1 MNTGEDDVNI
11 SSKPLAKG
19 MPLEPSLPTIK
30 LNTKSEAHTHSVHF
44 AIEGTERVMVQK
56 ILMFE
61 PNIGISQALLSP
73 TASEVEFVLTNPWT
87 GYVRKAAG
95 SPTQLIRFSPPVT
108 RKRSTPEEDPKRGK
122 KSILTNKTS
131 GVKKETDQP
140 IDESAKEGST
150 TSLVSSFSKSAF
162 DSRGLHKS
170 TEEGREKKKSR
181 KKVKVESKIAAEEKK
196 LDLKGIYSVP
206 DEKVE
211 ERITM
216 THKTV
221 VEGEYVE
228 DKKIRDA
235 DSKETVEV
243 KNKILKQQASE
254 DSLTS
259 HTDKI
264 KKKRLK
270 SQDVDLPSAD
280 SLTSQN
286 DKIKKK
292 RLKSQDVDL
301 PSEETHL
308 IKEHARKRR
317 ISDEEKEQRESLQT
331 RLKDLLT
338 PLGQVD
344 PRRSLGADLKEAG
357 LRKSRDEGRSRLGRP
372 SVDGGRSRKG
382 SRDERPRKSI
392 NRGWILNRASLQK
405 KEKFMSRTQISNES
419 SPSGSQRRLRAKS
432 KDDGS
437 NRSDRAFGSE
447 YSSSQE
453 ERFLVKTKKKKSL
466 NQPKPKR
473 FLLPE
478 IPGVTYNR
486 SKFVGWD
493 FGTKR
498 RPTIALNLPDI
509 TDTAPD
515 VIDTILSK
523 STDPAYD
530 LLFRSRADSLYSDFR
545 TQNLLDGLD
554 PSMRPPEA
562 LETYPGFY
570 AVAKSASKYKSERK
584 GKAWNKSFIEPLK
597 NFEPI
602 LKIRDEQNVLV
613 QNPEDLSG
621 TATPLTQE
629 TLSSFDM
636 GISRQSIISP
646 ALLAINKLS
655 GKSKPKP
662 AKHISKSPATRPK
675 LSSSPSQGTQRFV
688 AENSSTLKEAAK
700 DRKRAPSSYL
710 GMADDGVDTLIP
722 KDSDTFI
729 TPKSI
734 KVKDPH
740 ITPGPPE
747 RKKQKAMQSELLP
760 SKLETSEESIPEMSQ
775 TSKEKGATARTTSAS
790 IDKIKRPKVVPHRR
804 ASMAPEV
811 FEDLKADIDVEEPS
825 LKKIDAHAKHRK
837 PKIAEDSE
845 AEIDVE
851 EPLLT
856 KTNAHAKHHIP
867 EVSEDSETGINVR
880 QPTFETNDA
889 RSENRKPDNS
899 VDSVADIDVEEPFFA
914 KTDERAKYPKHFYEI
929 SEDSLIGTG
938 FDKISKK
945 RIPPSLKMQP
955 EISETKRKSGKKRTT
970 LASLSS
976 QKSSEKPQ
984 IILTEDTKEFLDGQE
999 SLPSSSD
1006 VSITDEAFKER
1017 TIQEM
1022 DVSLFQKLLKSD
1034 IEEMSQSFVSTTTSS
1049 MSSEKASI
1057 VLLTQHRADAFPKL
1071 VSEELI
1077 SEDKLGVSQ
1086 SSERTQSQDTM
1097 QSPETTQSSVVV
1109 PEFDQFSENL
1119 QETCIHFFNVAKPEL
1134 VSQKYISE
1142 HGIEE
1147 LLSFLMYA
1155 IVMHK
1160 PQDPV
1165 DFIISLARSINRLVK
1180 LKQLSDRKIRQG
1192 RAFRIAR
1199 LGDHLVSPP
1208 KSQTDILGLT
1218 SEYLSSRHPN

>member
-1 MNTGEDDVNI
+1 MNTGEDGVDI
-11 SSKPLAKG
+11 SPKPLAKG

-30 LNTKSEAHTHSVHF
+30 SNTKSEAHAHSVHF

-56 ILMFE
+56 ISMFE
-61 PNIGISQALLSP
+61 PNIGISQALISP

-87 GYVRKAAG
+87 GYVRKAAS
-95 SPTQLIRFSPPVT
+95 SPTQLIRFGPPVT
-108 RKRSTPEEDPKRGK
+108 RKRSTSEEDPKRK

-131 GVKKETDQP
+131 GIKKETDQP

-150 TSLVSSFSKSAF
+150 TSLLSSFSKSAF
-162 DSRGLHKS
+162 DPRGLHKG

-181 KKVKVESKIAAEEKK
+181 KKVKVESKIAAEDKK
-196 LDLKGIYSVP
+196 LDLK

-211 ERITM
+211 EKMTM

-221 VEGEYVE
+221 VEGEFVE

-243 KNKILKQQASE
+243 KNKIPKQETSK
-254 DSLTS
+254 DSLAS
-259 HTDKI
+259 QSDKV

-280 SLTSQN
+280 SLTSQS
-286 DKIKKK
+286 DKGKKK

-301 PSEETHL
+301 PSEETHH

-317 ISDEEKEQRESLQT
+317 TSDEEKEQTKSLET
-331 RLKDLLT
+331 RLRDLLT
-338 PLGQVD
+338 PFGQVD
-344 PRRSLGADLKEAG
+344 PRRSLGADLREAG
-357 LRKSRDEGRSRLGRP
+357 PRKSRDEGRSRLGRP
-372 SVDGGRSRKG
+372 SIDGGRSRKC

-392 NRGWILNRASLQK
+392 NRGWILNRAALQRK
-405 KEKFMSRTQISNES
+405 GKSFMSRTQISNES
-419 SPSGSQRRLRAKS
+419 SPSGSQRRIRAKS

-437 NRSDRAFGSE
+437 NKGDKTFGSE
-447 YSSSQE
+447 YSSSQK
-453 ERFLVKTKKKKSL
+453 RFSLTTKKKKSL
-466 NQPKPKR
+466 KQPKPKR

-498 RPTIALNLPDI
+498 RPTIAVNLPDI

-530 LLFRSRADSLYSDFR
+530 LLFRSRADSLYSDPR

-570 AVAKSASKYKSERK
+570 AVAKSASKYKRERK

-597 NFEPI
+597 DFEPI

-613 QNPEDLSG
+613 QNPADLSG
-621 TATPLTQE
+621 TTTPLTQE

-636 GISRQSIISP
+636 GISRQISP
-646 ALLAINKLS
+646 ALLAIDKLS
-655 GKSKPKP
+655 GKRKPKP
-662 AKHISKSPATRPK
+662 AKDISKSPAPRPK
-675 LSSSPSQGTQRFV
+675 LSSSPSQETQRFE
-688 AENSSTLKEAAK
+688 AEKSSTVKEAAK
-700 DRKRAPSSYL
+700 VRKRAPSSYL

-722 KDSDTFI
+722 QDSDTSI
-729 TPKSI
+729 APKSI
-734 KVKDPH
+734 KVKDLH
-740 ITPGPPE
+740 ITPGQPE
-747 RKKQKAMQSELLP
+747 RKKQNAMQIELLS

-790 IDKIKRPKVVPHRR
+790 VDKIKRPKVVQHRR
-804 ASMAPEV
+804 ASMAPGV
-811 FEDLKADIDVEEPS
+811 FEDLKADIDVEGPS
-825 LKKIDAHAKHRK
+825 LKKIDAHAKHLK
-837 PKIAEDSE
+837 PEISEDSE

-851 EPLLT
+851 EPFLT
-856 KTNAHAKHHIP
+856 KINAHAKHHIP
-867 EVSEDSETGINVR
+867 EVSEDSETDINVR

-889 RSENRKPDNS
+889 RSEHRKPENS
-899 VDSVADIDVEEPFFA
+899 VDSVADINVEVPSFA
-914 KTDERAKYPKHFYEI
+914 KTDERAKYSKQFYEI

-955 EISETKRKSGKKRTT
+955 ETPETIRKSGKKRTT

-976 QKSSEKPQ
+976 PKSSKKPH
-984 IILTEDTKEFLDGQE
+984 IIITEDTEFLDGQE

-1017 TIQEM
+1017 TLQEM
-1022 DVSLFQKLLKSD
+1022 DVSLFQNLLKSD
-1034 IEEMSQSFVSTTTSS
+1034 IDEMSQSFVSTTTSS
-1049 MSSEKASI
+1049 MSSDKASI
-1057 VLLTQHRADAFPKL
+1057 VLLAPPRADAFPKL

-1077 SEDKLGVSQ
+1077 WEDKLGVSQ

-1097 QSPETTQSSVVV
+1097 QSPETTQYSNVV
-1109 PEFDQFSENL
+1109 PKFDQFSENL
-1119 QETCIHFFNVAKPEL
+1119 QETCIHFFNVTKPEL

-1199 LGDHLVSPP
+1199 LGDHLASPP

-1218 SEYLSSRHPN
+1218 SEYLSPRHPN